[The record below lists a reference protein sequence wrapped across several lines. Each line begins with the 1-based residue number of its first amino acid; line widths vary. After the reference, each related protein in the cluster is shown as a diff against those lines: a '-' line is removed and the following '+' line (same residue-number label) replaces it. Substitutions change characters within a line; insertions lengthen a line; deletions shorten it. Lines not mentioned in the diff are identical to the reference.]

1 MNFFEL
7 RALPVL
13 LTILISTTCWGDRV
27 LRARDHAPIGV
38 MGDHVHKTGAFMFSY
53 RFMHMNMDG
62 NRIGDNDVSP
72 ETIATSVPNRF
83 FGRPMQP
90 ATLRVVP
97 TKMTMEM
104 HMFGIMYAP
113 TDWVTLMAMLNYTE
127 KEMEHITF
135 SGGAGTTRLG
145 TFTTE
150 SLGIGDTRL
159 SALIRLLDSGKQTAH
174 VNLGFSLPTGST
186 DERDSILTPMG
197 GRLRPRLPYAMQLGS
212 GTLDFMPEVTYSGKF
227 NLFGW
232 GAQYAGT
239 IRTEKDNDYQ
249 WGDKH
254 IISGWASY
262 AFCDWISLSG
272 RLKFSTMGEIN
283 GRDANIVAPVQTAD
297 PNNYG
302 GEQIDLKFGLN
313 LIGQTGWMRG
323 HRLAIEGGIPLM
335 QDLNG
340 PQMETD
346 YTLTVGWQYAL

>member
-1 MNFFEL
+1 
-7 RALPVL
+7 
-13 LTILISTTCWGDRV
+13 
-27 LRARDHAPIGV
+27 
-38 MGDHVHKTGAFMFSY
+38 
-53 RFMHMNMDG
+53 
-62 NRIGDNDVSP
+62 VSP

-83 FGRPMQP
+83 FGRPMQSP
-90 ATLRVVP
+90 TLRVVP

-135 SGGAGTTRLG
+135 SGSAGTTRLG

-159 SALIRLLDSGKQTAH
+159 SALIRLIDSGKQTAH

-262 AFCDWISLSG
+262 ALRDWISLSG
-272 RLKFSTMGEIN
+272 RLEFSTMGEIN

-313 LIGQTGWMRG
+313 LIVQTGWMRG

-340 PQMETD
+340 PQMEMD